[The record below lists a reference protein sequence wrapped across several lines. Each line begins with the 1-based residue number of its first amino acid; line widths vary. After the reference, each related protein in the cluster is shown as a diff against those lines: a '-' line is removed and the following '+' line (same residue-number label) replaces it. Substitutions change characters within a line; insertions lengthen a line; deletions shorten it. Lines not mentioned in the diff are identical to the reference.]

1 MENYLKKSNNK
12 TNKEMKEEKIEILET
27 DRYPLKDKR
36 SDEERQKQLFESIR
50 KNVEK
55 GMTAEQIENM
65 KVLGEKFHE
74 SFDVAKGTIHNNT
87 NEINM
92 EEALAYVVES
102 LKSGIHPSYLSED
115 EIAMVKAG
123 YGEEWYKNWGYCLE
137 DIQ

>member
-1 MENYLKKSNNK
+1 MNPR
-12 TNKEMKEEKIEILET
+12 KEMKEEEILES

-65 KVLGEKFHE
+65 KILGEKFHE
-74 SFDVAKGTIHNNT
+74 SFDVARGTVHNT

-102 LKSGIHPSYLSED
+102 LKSGIHPAYLD
-115 EIAMVKAG
+115 ENEKAILVAG
-123 YGEEWYKNWGYCLE
+123 YGEEWYKEWGYTTDQLE
-137 DIQ
+137 

>member
-1 MENYLKKSNNK
+1 MND
-12 TNKEMKEEKIEILET
+12 EKILET

-36 SDEERQKQLFESIR
+36 SDDERQKQLFDSIR

-55 GMTAEQIENM
+55 GMSAEQIENM

-74 SFDVAKGTIHNNT
+74 SFDVAQGTIHTNP

-102 LKSGIHPSYLSED
+102 LKSGVHPAYLNDD
-115 EIAMVKAG
+115 EKAILMAG
-123 YGEEWYKNWGYCLE
+123 YGEEWYKKWGYTSDKL
-137 DIQ
+137 DD

>member
-1 MENYLKKSNNK
+1 M
-12 TNKEMKEEKIEILET
+12 EEKILET

-55 GMTAEQIENM
+55 GMTEEQISNL

-74 SFDVAKGTIHNNT
+74 SFDVTRGTTHDM
-87 NEINM
+87 NEICM

-102 LKSGIHPSYLSED
+102 LKSGIHPAFLNED
-115 EIAMVKAG
+115 EKAILQAG
-123 YGEEWYKNWGYCLE
+123 YGEKWYEQWGYTSDKLDGE
-137 DIQ
+137 EE